1 MRAERLFRA
10 LGLAD
15 PALVEEALEI
25 RARRVEWKRWA
36 ALAACL
42 ALVLGFAVSG
52 SFRGDGGMAP
62 GGTDAGSSGGA
73 MDGDAGADSGG
84 DGNGG
89 AEGGIAFLSYAGP
102 VLPLDTLENPAEL
115 TAERT
120 VTWDFA
126 PGAYPDGERRQ
137 WGAEVADAYIL
148 CNGTEEDLAVT
159 ALYPFAGSF
168 AELALPAVTV
178 NGEAV
183 EAALYAGAYAG
194 GFQSAAG
201 PEGADTLNLAGLS
214 SWREYKALLEDG
226 AYREQALGEYPALDS
241 PVTVYEFSDFEAPH
255 GEYRAATQAVSFT
268 IDPERTTVFTYGFN
282 GCEWDGGFRRYSY
295 FVPDGKR
302 NEPKVKLLIVLGEDI
317 GAYTLQGYQN
327 GGCYPGEE
335 IKGVSCTVTRRTA
348 ALDAVLELACRDCL
362 EGYGSYAEGWVT
374 EDGPVT
380 FGMYRRAAAE
390 LLSQYGPLSGTPMD
404 RYADGRLDDL
414 IQETLWQDR
423 VLYLRFSVT
432 VPAGGS
438 VRVECD
444 FWKAPSFDFAC
455 SGSENEGLQG
465 YDLVTRLGSSLNFT
479 RQSAAL
485 VNAGN
490 VQITGQDFGFDPEGG
505 VTSVELD
512 LEQEHYYLEVR
523 PVEE

>member
-15 PALVEEALEI
+15 PALVEEALAV

-52 SFRGDGGMAP
+52 GFRGDGGMAP

-73 MDGDAGADSGG
+73 MDGDAGANGGG
-84 DGNGG
+84 DGSGG

-137 WGAEVADAYIL
+137 WGAEVTDAYIL
-148 CNGTEEDLAVT
+148 RNGTEEDLAVT

-178 NGEAV
+178 GGEAV
-183 EAALYAGAYAG
+183 EPALYAGAYAG

-226 AYREQALGEYPALDS
+226 AYR
-241 PVTVYEFSDFEAPH
+241 
-255 GEYRAATQAVSFT
+255 
-268 IDPERTTVFTYGFN
+268 
-282 GCEWDGGFRRYSY
+282 
-295 FVPDGKR
+295 
-302 NEPKVKLLIVLGEDI
+302 
-317 GAYTLQGYQN
+317 
-327 GGCYPGEE
+327 
-335 IKGVSCTVTRRTA
+335 
-348 ALDAVLELACRDCL
+348 
-362 EGYGSYAEGWVT
+362 
-374 EDGPVT
+374 
-380 FGMYRRAAAE
+380 
-390 LLSQYGPLSGTPMD
+390 
-404 RYADGRLDDL
+404 
-414 IQETLWQDR
+414 
-423 VLYLRFSVT
+423 
-432 VPAGGS
+432 
-438 VRVECD
+438 
-444 FWKAPSFDFAC
+444 
-455 SGSENEGLQG
+455 
-465 YDLVTRLGSSLNFT
+465 
-479 RQSAAL
+479 
-485 VNAGN
+485 
-490 VQITGQDFGFDPEGG
+490 
-505 VTSVELD
+505 
-512 LEQEHYYLEVR
+512 
-523 PVEE
+523 